1 MEKSDCDNESLINGV
16 QNEKAIWDS
25 NFNASEEDK
34 ELAWKRIADSFGIT
48 NGWYM
53 CCTILQYT
61 NCWILLSYA
70 VIYSVQFECSILFC
84 FQFQRFALNGIVSVP
99 ALQGS

>member
-70 VIYSVQFECSILFC
+70 VIFC
-84 FQFQRFALNGIVSVP
+84 TV
-99 ALQGS
+99 